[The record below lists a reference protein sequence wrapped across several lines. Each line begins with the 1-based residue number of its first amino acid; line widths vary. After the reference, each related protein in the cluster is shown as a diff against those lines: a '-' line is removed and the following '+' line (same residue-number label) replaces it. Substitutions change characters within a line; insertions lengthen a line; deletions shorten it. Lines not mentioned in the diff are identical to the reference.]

1 MTRRLIICTW
11 ILCTVLIGARAMLSA
26 QGTNPDS
33 RTPNPGPK
41 ATIDQYNR
49 EGMPRFYVG
58 KECRYIPS
66 KVIGWLERR
75 CQHRVIPPEET
86 FDPRKE
92 LGR

>member
-1 MTRRLIICTW
+1 MKEALIRQSSERPLTVAE
-11 ILCTVLIGARAMLSA
+11 LCDFLRASKSTV
-26 QGTNPDS
+26 
-33 RTPNPGPK
+33 
-41 ATIDQYNR
+41 DQYNR

-58 KECRYIPS
+58 KECRYLPS

-92 LGR
+92 LCL